1 MRGKHTLQSGH
12 LAQCRRSVQFRVV
25 TTHQCISFH
34 LAASINDRSKTILS
48 NYFNLFFFI
57 FIPTTYSTVL
67 LRITDELQKAMSDCL
82 SPPFSL
88 GVFVFPDLLAAL
100 DTINHSLSLQRFLSL
115 ASRQLLSAGCLFLFL
130 ISKCWC
136 AQYGP
141 SPQPSFF
148 LYTLSLGDLIY
159 CHVTVCAQSLQSG
172 PILCDPLNYSLPGS
186 SVHGILQEKI
196 PEWVVMPSS
205 RGTSRPRDRTSIS

>member
-82 SPPFSL
+82 SPLSLLVTLFFLTSWQRLTQLIILFPCNAFFLWLPGSHSLL
-88 GVFVFPDLLAAL
+88 GVFFSFS
-100 DTINHSLSLQRFLSL
+100 SLSVGVPSTGPVLSPLSFYIHFPQVTSFTAMSRCVLSRFS
-115 ASRQLLSAGCLFLFL
+115 QV
-130 ISKCWC
+130 
-136 AQYGP
+136 Q
-141 SPQPSFF
+141 FF
-148 LYTLSLGDLIY
+148 
-159 CHVTVCAQSLQSG
+159 VT
-172 PILCDPLNYSLPGS
+172 P
-186 SVHGILQEKI
+186 
-196 PEWVVMPSS
+196 
-205 RGTSRPRDRTSIS
+205 